1 LDRQNRLA
9 NQPQE
14 QKMLFRSLSLKNFLS
29 FGEAET
35 QIGLAP
41 LNIIIG
47 PNGSGKSNFLEA
59 FDILRNAPGDIFKPI
74 RENGGFFNWFN
85 KKEKKRVDD
94 HLIEIRCSLQPY
106 PDCSPVQ
113 YIPGSEP
120 DAIMYTSSIFLDE
133 KNNNLNIKAEEISAI
148 YLHNKVKSKNNYMTL
163 DDYNSKNRIFQKYRF
178 DGNEASILSRIDDL
192 LEINTHI
199 NSTKSVMAQLRD
211 PAHYPEITF
220 LADILPKIA
229 IYRDWSFGRQTKP
242 RLHQP
247 TDLPND
253 FLLPDASNLGLILNK
268 FRREPATKGRLLE
281 ALHQLYD
288 GIDDY
293 DVQIEAGTVQVFF
306 QESGRI
312 IPATRLSDGTLRY
325 LCLLAILLHPSPPP
339 LICLEEPELGLHPDV
354 LSTVAELIKDASSR
368 SQLIVTTH
376 SDFLVDAFNDRPE
389 AVLVCERKPEGTTL
403 RRLDRKDLGPWL
415 EKYRLGGLWT
425 RGDIG
430 GVRW

>member
-1 LDRQNRLA
+1 
-9 NQPQE
+9 
-14 QKMLFRSLSLKNFLS
+14 MLFKSLSLKNFLS
-29 FGEAET
+29 FGESET
-35 QIGLAP
+35 EISLAP

-74 RENGGFFNWFN
+74 RENGGFLNWFN

-94 HLIEIRCSLQPY
+94 HIIEIGCSLQPY
-106 PDCSPVQ
+106 LDCSPIQ
-113 YIPGSEP
+113 SIPGLKP
-120 DAIMYTSSIFLDE
+120 DVIMYSSSIILD
-133 KNNNLNIKAEEISAI
+133 KKHNNLNIKAEKISAKFLLNNI
-148 YLHNKVKSKNNYMTL
+148 KNANFYKSL
-163 DDYNSKNRIFQKYRF
+163 DYNTNNKQIFQKYNF
-178 DGNEASILSRIDDL
+178 NGEEAEILSTNRDFI
-192 LEINTHI
+192 EINSHI
-199 NSTKSVMAQLRD
+199 NPTKSVMAQLRD

-220 LADILPKIA
+220 LADILPKIS

-268 FRREPATKGRLLE
+268 FRRDPATKGRLLE

-354 LSTVAELIKDASSR
+354 LSTVAELIKEASSR

-376 SDFLVDAFNDRPE
+376 SDFLVDAFNDQPE

-415 EKYRLGGLWT
+415 EKYRLGELWT